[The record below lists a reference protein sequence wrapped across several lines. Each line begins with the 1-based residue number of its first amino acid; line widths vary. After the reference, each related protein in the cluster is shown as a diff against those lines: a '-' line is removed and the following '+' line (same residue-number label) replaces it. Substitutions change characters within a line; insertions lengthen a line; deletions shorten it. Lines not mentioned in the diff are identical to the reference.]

1 MSTLQQL
8 GAEQILVLIFV
19 AAALAVGTV
28 ALGGNA
34 LGWGR

>member
-1 MSTLQQL
+1 MGAVVIL
-8 GAEQILVLIFV
+8 GFVLP
-19 AAALAVGTV
+19 ALLVGTV

>member
-1 MSTLQQL
+1 MGAVVIL
-8 GAEQILVLIFV
+8 GLVIPALI
-19 AAALAVGTV
+19 VGTF